1 MIGTASNKTSRLANE
16 IIAMPFD
23 GGLDGL
29 ADPLV
34 DSGLDGLADPL
45 VDSGLDGLV
54 DPLVD
59 SWIDVLSC
67 SFDD

>member
-23 GGLDGL
+23 NGLD
-29 ADPLV
+29 DLV
-34 DSGLDGLADPL
+34 DPL

>member
-1 MIGTASNKTSRLANE
+1 
-16 IIAMPFD
+16 MPFD

-29 ADPLV
+29 V
-34 DSGLDGLADPL
+34 DPL

>member
-23 GGLDGL
+23 NGLDGL
-29 ADPLV
+29 VDPLV
-34 DSGLDGLADPL
+34 DSR
-45 VDSGLDGLV
+45 LDGLV